1 LIEEPGN
8 DTRINEP
15 CQYVRFMS
23 FITYV
28 TISFDGFAKSHFTR
42 SFGIHEMLRSLPKL
56 GLNSTC

>member
-1 LIEEPGN
+1 LIEEAGN

-42 SFGIHEMLRSLPKL
+42 SLPETRSE
-56 GLNSTC
+56 